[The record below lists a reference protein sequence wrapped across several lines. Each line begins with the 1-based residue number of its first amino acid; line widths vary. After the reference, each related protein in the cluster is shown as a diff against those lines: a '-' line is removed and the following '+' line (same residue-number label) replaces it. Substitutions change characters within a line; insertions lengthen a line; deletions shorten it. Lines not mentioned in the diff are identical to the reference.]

1 MTSTTLINLE
11 GVIDLNAMF
20 SLNYNFDY
28 LKCIIDALINAN
40 KNTNLKLKELEQ
52 ADKEKTEK
60 INE

>member
-1 MTSTTLINLE
+1 MSTTIVNLD

-40 KNTNLKLKELEQ
+40 KSTNQKLKELDEANKQ
-52 ADKEKTEK
+52 KDNK

>member
-1 MTSTTLINLE
+1 MTTTLVNLE

-40 KNTNLKLKELEQ
+40 KNTNLKLRELDD
-52 ADKEKTEK
+52 ANKEKTDK